1 MGVAFLVS
9 EILLLSKTGKFPF
22 LTMDYSVSVPIY
34 INHNE
39 TICLLQSTP
48 NVSYSYYYMIPSCIN
63 SFGVLL
69 ITVGSFEFV
78 FAQAPHSMRGLL
90 LGLWFS
96 IGGIYE
102 IAGWMM
108 IKPFKAVSEYL
119 IPSCELY
126 ILIMNFLFMLL
137 SFILCI
143 LFSRRYK
150 LNSNM
155 NQSSRYGTMGVLN

>member
-1 MGVAFLVS
+1 MSMLQRTGIGVALTVLGKLGYV
-9 EILLLSKTGKFPF
+9 ILDLSI
-22 LTMDYSVSVPIY
+22 SVPIY
-34 INHNE
+34 IKHNE
-39 TICLLQSTP
+39 TTCLLQSTL
-48 NVSYSYYYMIPSCIN
+48 NGINSHNLIKGTSLSYHYMIPSCIN
-63 SFGVLL
+63 SFRVLL

-119 IPSCELY
+119 VPSCTY
-126 ILIMNFLFMLL
+126 
-137 SFILCI
+137 
-143 LFSRRYK
+143 
-150 LNSNM
+150 
-155 NQSSRYGTMGVLN
+155 

>member
-1 MGVAFLVS
+1 
-9 EILLLSKTGKFPF
+9 
-22 LTMDYSVSVPIY
+22 
-34 INHNE
+34 
-39 TICLLQSTP
+39 
-48 NVSYSYYYMIPSCIN
+48 
-63 SFGVLL
+63 
-69 ITVGSFEFV
+69 
-78 FAQAPHSMRGLL
+78 MRGLL
-90 LGLWFS
+90 IRLWFS

-119 IPSCELY
+119 VPSCELY
-126 ILIMNFLFMLL
+126 ILIMNLLFMLL

-150 LNSNM
+150 LNSDM